1 MVGYEE
7 APARG
12 VHVNGITLDSLL
24 EEATS
29 GETVAE
35 VPIDESLSGAT
46 QAVVTKQPIKK
57 INYSHAAM
65 ADLIIANPGI
75 SQNSIAAAFGYSA
88 SWVSTVMSSD
98 AFQAYLATRSEELV
112 DPTVRASVEERFKG
126 MVSRSLAILEEKL
139 NKPAWMIGDQFA
151 LRSFELATRAAG
163 YGARSDHAPKV
174 TPTEVHVHL
183 DLLAARMTGLLQR
196 KRVEALV
203 LDQEIFDASK

>member
-35 VPIDESLSGAT
+35 VPRP
-46 QAVVTKQPIKK
+46 PIAKM
-57 INYSHAAM
+57 NYSHKAM

-126 MVSRSLAILEEKL
+126 MVARSLAVLEEKL
-139 NKPAWMIGDQFA
+139 NRPTSLISEQFA
-151 LRSFELATRAAG
+151 LRSFELSTRAAG